1 MTQYFFVDESGDPGL
16 EGEAGSSSHF
26 VIAMVQLPE
35 RMPLYPLARVR
46 KTLGLSPTFEFKY
59 YTTAT
64 APKERFFRDVLSI
77 PFRVRAAI
85 VNKPELRSNL
95 RYLSPLALT
104 ISSIIQLT
112 FRASEL
118 DIANEILIIDGATPA
133 FCRSLRVQFTERCKQ
148 EDRIRPYKNII
159 GANSRNEDGLQLAD
173 MIAGAIRLHAMNISS
188 EHFNYISP
196 RIVDVWEPH

>member
-26 VIAMVQLPE
+26 VIAMIQLPE
-35 RMPLYPLARVR
+35 RVPLYPLAHVR

-59 YTTAT
+59 YKTAT
-64 APKERFFRDVLSI
+64 APKDRFFRDVLSI
-77 PFRVRAAI
+77 PFRVRAVI
-85 VNKPELRSNL
+85 VNKSQLRSNWRHL
-95 RYLSPLALT
+95 LPQALT
-104 ISSIIQLT
+104 TNLIIQLT

-133 FCRSLRVQFTERCKQ
+133 FCRRLRVQFTERCKK
-148 EDRIRPYKNII
+148 ENRIRPFKNII

-173 MIAGAIRLHAMNISS
+173 MIAGAIRLHAMDIAS
-188 EHFNYISP
+188 EHFSCISQ
-196 RIVDVWEPH
+196 RIVDLWEPY

>member
-16 EGEAGSSSHF
+16 EGEPGSSSHF

-59 YTTAT
+59 YKTAT
-64 APKERFFRDVLSI
+64 APKDRFFRDVLSV
-77 PFRVRAAI
+77 PFRVRAVI
-85 VNKPELRSNL
+85 INKLQLSSDW
-95 RYLSPLALT
+95 RYLSPQALT
-104 ISSIIQLT
+104 TQLIIQLT

-133 FCRSLRVQFTERCKQ
+133 FCRSLRVQFTERCKK
-148 EDRIRPYKNII
+148 ENRIRPFKNII

-188 EHFNYISP
+188 EHFNLISP
-196 RIVDVWEPH
+196 RIVDVWQPY